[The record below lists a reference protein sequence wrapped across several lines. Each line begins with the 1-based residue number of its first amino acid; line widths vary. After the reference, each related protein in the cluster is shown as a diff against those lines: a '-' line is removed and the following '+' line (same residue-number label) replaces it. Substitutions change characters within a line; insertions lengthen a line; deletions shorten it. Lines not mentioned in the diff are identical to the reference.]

1 MVWQE
6 ANDRWLGERPATGD
20 EAPDAGA
27 TTEAAAAAVPTA
39 DPAAHKPMT
48 TVPPF
53 VLAQIMVLA
62 LWEYLPAD
70 LLELVFL
77 HLPSLV
83 DRVRLKELQ
92 DLQKD
97 PPTSCSAG
105 EKGQTTLR
113 PYFTAA
119 IE

>member
-6 ANDRWLGERPATGD
+6 ANDRWLGERPAAGD

-27 TTEAAAAAVPTA
+27 TTEPAAAAMPTT
-39 DPAAHKPMT
+39 DLAAPKPMT

-53 VLAQIMVLA
+53 VLAQMMVLA
-62 LWEYLPAD
+62 SWEYLPAD
-70 LLELVFL
+70 LLGLVFL

-83 DRVRLKELQ
+83 DRLRLKELQ

-97 PPTSCSAG
+97 PPTSCSAVWIYDQI
-105 EKGQTTLR
+105 KAVFSIRFLL
-113 PYFTAA
+113 
-119 IE
+119 